1 MYNFWRELSP
11 PSPPPHQPI
20 PHLDWGLEE
29 GGIMLKRELRR
40 GRGDSEEME
49 KVRKVAKVQGADRSL
64 PETRKKWIFI
74 NSIKNKH
81 DIASYYSSL
90 NEPFTVTLDQI
101 N

>member
-11 PSPPPHQPI
+11 PPPPPPPANPAPRLGTGEGGGDNVKKGI
-20 PHLDWGLEE
+20 EGE
-29 GGIMLKRELRR
+29 GGIPRKW
-40 GRGDSEEME
+40 
-49 KVRKVAKVQGADRSL
+49 KVRKVPKVQGADRSL
-64 PETRKKWIFI
+64 PETRQKRIFK

-81 DIASYYSSL
+81 GIASYYLSL